1 MLLWPV
7 DTCVAIAMQ
16 LFALGQDTNT
26 LEMTEE
32 LTIYDVTNF
41 FFLFQH
47 CARISVCS
55 DKVLALQIFEE
66 MQQEEGME
74 ALADEGNCL

>member
-1 MLLWPV
+1 MPLWPV

-16 LFALGQDTNT
+16 LFALGQDTHI

-32 LTIYDVTNF
+32 LTIYDVSNLF
-41 FFLFQH
+41 SLFQRR
-47 CARISVCS
+47 ARISACS

>member
-1 MLLWPV
+1 
-7 DTCVAIAMQ
+7 MQ
-16 LFALGQDTNT
+16 LPALKQYTHI

-32 LTIYDVTNF
+32 LTIYNVSNLF
-41 FFLFQH
+41 SLFQH
-47 CARISVCS
+47 HARISACS

-66 MQQEEGME
+66 IQQEEGME

>member
-7 DTCVAIAMQ
+7 DTHVVIAMQ
-16 LFALGQDTNT
+16 LIALGQDTHT
-26 LEMTEE
+26 LEMTKE
-32 LTIYDVTNF
+32 LTTYDVTNF
-41 FFLFQH
+41 FFLFQC
-47 CARISVCS
+47 CARISACS
-55 DKVLALQIFEE
+55 DKVLALQIFAE

>member
-1 MLLWPV
+1 MPLWPV
-7 DTCVAIAMQ
+7 DTRVAIAMQ
-16 LFALGQDTNT
+16 LFALGQDTHI

-32 LTIYDVTNF
+32 LTIYDVSNLF
-41 FFLFQH
+41 SLFQH
-47 CARISVCS
+47 HARISACS
-55 DKVLALQIFEE
+55 NNVLALQIFEE